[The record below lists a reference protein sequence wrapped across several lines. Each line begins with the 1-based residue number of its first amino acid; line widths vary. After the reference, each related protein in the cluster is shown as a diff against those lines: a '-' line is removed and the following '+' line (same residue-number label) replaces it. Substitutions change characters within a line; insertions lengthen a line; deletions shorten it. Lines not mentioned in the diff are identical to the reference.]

1 MTWRRGALLLAPVLM
16 LAGCGGR
23 AVPGAREDS
32 ALAQAADS
40 GRQSLEYSR
49 LKQSTAQYQQAYT
62 LALARNDVQAIGDSG
77 YNLAVVQLADNDAAA
92 ALRTALR
99 TRAALAARGAP
110 GVQGAPGAQGAPEFA
125 ELDLVQSAALH
136 RLGREAEA
144 DVLAAR
150 AQASAGNPATRLRAS
165 YMRGVV
171 ADARGD
177 AAGLVAALAAFG
189 KPKAPAP
196 DWEADYEELTARLA
210 LLRGQY
216 GQASAHAQRAADIH
230 RAQLDYWS
238 MAEAVVIAARAMQ
251 RAGSPQEAAHLYLQA
266 GESAAA
272 RGDAASAAR
281 WLKQAMRPGADAATR
296 HTAQDTLNALPK
308 AASR

>member
-1 MTWRRGALLLAPVLM
+1 MIRRQGAAAMLLL

-23 AVPGAREDS
+23 AAPDAPQDA
-32 ALAQAADS
+32 ALALAASS

-49 LKQSTAQYQQAYT
+49 LKQAATQYGEAYT
-62 LALARNDVQAIGDSG
+62 LALARNGVQAIGDSG

-99 TRAALAARGAP
+99 TRAALAVRAAP
-110 GVQGAPGAQGAPEFA
+110 GFA

-144 DVLAAR
+144 DGLAAR
-150 AQASAGNPATRLRAS
+150 AQASAASTATRARAS
-165 YMRGVV
+165 YLRGVI

-189 KPKAPAP
+189 QPKAAP
-196 DWEADYEELTARLA
+196 PEREADHEDLLARLA

-216 GQASAHAQRAADIH
+216 RDAAAHAQRAAGIY
-230 RAQLDYWS
+230 RAQLDYRA
-238 MAEAVVIAARAMQ
+238 MAEAVVLAARATQ
-251 RAGSPQEAAHLYLQA
+251 RAGAPQEASRLYLQA
-266 GESAAA
+266 GQSAAA

-281 WLKQAMRPGADAATR
+281 WLRQAMRTEADAGTR
-296 HTAQDTLNALPK
+296 RAAQDTLDALPK
-308 AASR
+308 TASR

>member
-23 AVPGAREDS
+23 AAPGAREDS

-49 LKQSTAQYQQAYT
+49 LKQSATQYQQAYT

-99 TRAALAARGAP
+99 TRAALAAR
-110 GVQGAPGAQGAPEFA
+110 GAPEFA

-189 KPKAPAP
+189 EPKAPAP
-196 DWEADYEELTARLA
+196 DWEADHEELTARLA

>member
-1 MTWRRGALLLAPVLM
+1 MTRRLGAALLLL

-23 AVPGAREDS
+23 AAPDAPQDS

-49 LKQSTAQYQQAYT
+49 LKQSAAQYQQAYT

-99 TRAALAARGAP
+99 TRAALAARAAP
-110 GVQGAPGAQGAPEFA
+110 GFA

-136 RLGREAEA
+136 RLGREVEA

-150 AQASAGNPATRLRAS
+150 AQAGAASPATRDRAS
-165 YMRGVV
+165 YLRGVV

-177 AAGLVAALAAFG
+177 DAGLSAALASFG
-189 KPKAPAP
+189 QPKSPPP
-196 DWEADYEELTARLA
+196 DWEADREDLMARLA
-210 LLRGQY
+210 LMRGQY
-216 GQASAHAQRAADIH
+216 RDAAAHAQRAADFY
-230 RAQLDYWS
+230 RTQLDYRA
-238 MAEAVVIAARAMQ
+238 MADAVVLAARAMQ
-251 RAGSPQEAAHLYLQA
+251 RAGAPQDAARLYLQA
-266 GESAAA
+266 GQSAAA
-272 RGDAASAAR
+272 RGDAAFAAS
-281 WLKQAMRPGADAATR
+281 WLRQAMRPGADAATR
-296 HTAQDTLNALPK
+296 RTAQDTLDALPK
-308 AASR
+308 TAAR

>member
-1 MTWRRGALLLAPVLM
+1 LTWRRAALLLAPVLM

-23 AVPGAREDS
+23 AAPGAREDS

-49 LKQSTAQYQQAYT
+49 LKQSAAQYQQAYT
-62 LALARNDVQAIGDSG
+62 LALARDDVQAIGDSG

-99 TRAALAARGAP
+99 TRAALAARGTA
-110 GVQGAPGAQGAPEFA
+110 GFA

-136 RLGREAEA
+136 RLSREAEA

-150 AQASAGNPATRLRAS
+150 AQGAAGSPATRARAS

-177 AAGLVAALAAFG
+177 AAGLAAALAAFG
-189 KPKAPAP
+189 EPNAPPP
-196 DWEADYEELTARLA
+196 DWEADREELTARLA
-210 LLRGQY
+210 LLRGEY
-216 GQASAHAQRAADIH
+216 GQAAAHAQRAADIH
-230 RAQLDYWS
+230 RAQLDYWA

>member
-1 MTWRRGALLLAPVLM
+1 LTWRRGALLLAPVLM

-23 AVPGAREDS
+23 AAPGAREDS

-49 LKQSTAQYQQAYT
+49 LKQSATQYQQAYT

-99 TRAALAARGAP
+99 TRAALA
-110 GVQGAPGAQGAPEFA
+110 AQGAPEFA

-189 KPKAPAP
+189 EPKAPAP
-196 DWEADYEELTARLA
+196 DWEADHEELTARLA

>member
-23 AVPGAREDS
+23 AAPGAREDS

-49 LKQSTAQYQQAYT
+49 LKQSATQYQQAYT

-99 TRAALAARGAP
+99 TRAALA
-110 GVQGAPGAQGAPEFA
+110 AQGAPEFA

-189 KPKAPAP
+189 EPKAPAP
-196 DWEADYEELTARLA
+196 DWEADHEELTARLA

>member
-1 MTWRRGALLLAPVLM
+1 LTGRQGAAAVLLL

-23 AVPGAREDS
+23 AAPDAPQDS
-32 ALAQAADS
+32 ALALAADS
-40 GRQSLEYSR
+40 GRQSLEYRR
-49 LKQSTAQYQQAYT
+49 LKQSAAQYQEAYT

-77 YNLAVVQLADNDAAA
+77 YNLAVVQLADNDAAG

-99 TRAALAARGAP
+99 TRAALAVRA
-110 GVQGAPGAQGAPEFA
+110 APEFA

-136 RLGREAEA
+136 RLGRDAEA
-144 DVLAAR
+144 DGLAAR
-150 AQASAGNPATRLRAS
+150 AQASAASPATRTRAS
-165 YMRGVV
+165 YLRGVV

-177 AAGLVAALAAFG
+177 AAGLAAALAAFG
-189 KPKAPAP
+189 QPKAPLP
-196 DWEADYEELTARLA
+196 DWEADREDLTARLA

-216 GQASAHAQRAADIH
+216 REAAAHAQRAADIH
-230 RAQLDYWS
+230 RTQLDYRA

-251 RAGSPQEAAHLYLQA
+251 RAGSPQDAANFYLQA

-281 WLKQAMRPGADAATR
+281 WLKQAMRPGADAGTR
-296 HTAQDTLNALPK
+296 RSAQNTLDTLPK
-308 AASR
+308 TASR